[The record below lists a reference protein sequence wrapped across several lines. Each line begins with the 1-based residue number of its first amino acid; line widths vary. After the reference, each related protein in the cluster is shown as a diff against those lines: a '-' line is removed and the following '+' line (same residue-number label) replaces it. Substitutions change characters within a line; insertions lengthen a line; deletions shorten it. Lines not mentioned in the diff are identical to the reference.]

1 MPRLEYGK
9 YSHLLAAP
17 LDKASFDPD
26 VIAIYCDGAQLMRLI
41 QGALRGKGGAIT
53 SSCMGAFG
61 CSRIIAWTIN
71 SNECNYHIP
80 GGGERM
86 SALTQDHEV
95 VFAAAMSQVEQLIKE
110 LKEGAEAHY
119 TDYPIRGPLPRGEPT
134 LPPEYAALWEHLH
147 KTS

>member
-1 MPRLEYGK
+1 
-9 YSHLLAAP
+9 
-17 LDKASFDPD
+17 
-26 VIAIYCDGAQLMRLI
+26 
-41 QGALRGKGGAIT
+41 
-53 SSCMGAFG
+53 
-61 CSRIIAWTIN
+61 
-71 SNECNYHIP
+71 
-80 GGGERM
+80 M